1 MPKIC
6 TLFSGSS
13 GNCTYIGFKTG
24 GILVDAGVST
34 KRIINA
40 LKNINVDI
48 NSIKAVLVTHTHC
61 DHTCG
66 LKTLTK
72 NYNIPLFASS
82 GTLSDLE
89 ARQLV
94 HPNYKGEVIG
104 STAGVEDFFVTRFS
118 TMHDSP
124 GSSGYRIDLPGGSS
138 AAVCTDLGT
147 VTDEI
152 RGALEGVN
160 ALVFES
166 NHDVNM
172 LQKNPNYPHHLKA
185 RILSENG
192 HLSNGAAAAELGDFI
207 KGGTTRITLSHL
219 SRENNLPNL
228 AKSTAEA
235 ALIAENMVCGSDYLL
250 NVAPPAGGELIVF

>member
-13 GNCTYIGFKTG
+13 GNCTYIGYKNS

-34 KRIINA
+34 KRIIAA
-40 LKNINVDI
+40 LENINV
-48 NSIKAVLVTHTHC
+48 SLSTVKAVLITHTHC
-61 DHTCG
+61 DHICG

-72 NYNIPLFASS
+72 NYNIPIFASYD
-82 GTLSDLE
+82 TLCDLE
-89 ARQLV
+89 ERSLV
-94 HPNYKGEVIG
+94 HPNFKGIVLEQNG
-104 STAGVEDFFVTRFS
+104 GAEDFEFTRFS
-118 TMHDSP
+118 TSHDSP
-124 GSSGYRIDLPGGSS
+124 GSSGYRIDLPGGTS
-138 AAVCTDLGT
+138 AAVCTDLGV

-152 RGALEGVN
+152 RAALSGAQ

-172 LQKNPNYPHHLKA
+172 LEKNPNYPFHLKS
-185 RILSENG
+185 RILGDNG
-192 HLSNGAAAAELGDFI
+192 HLSNGAAAAELGGFI
-207 KGGTTRITLSHL
+207 KSGTTRITLSHL
-219 SRENNLPNL
+219 SRENNLPTL

-235 ALIAENMVCGSDYLL
+235 ALIAENMVNGSDYLL